1 MIPERLNFLAEMLGF
16 LSSAALAWQTFRLVR
31 HQRVARDLRD
41 LSQQRRGTR
50 VGELAEEGA
59 VRLDQLIDRWDAR
72 DQWLVF
78 IGVAGLALSFLLKLI
93 SLMLL

>member
-1 MIPERLNFLAEMLGF
+1 MTPERLNFLAEMLGF
-16 LSSAALAWQTFRLVR
+16 LSSVALAWQTFRLVR

-59 VRLDQLIDRWDAR
+59 VRLDQLIGRWDAR
-72 DQWLVF
+72 DQ
-78 IGVAGLALSFLLKLI
+78 
-93 SLMLL
+93 